1 MMMKIDE
8 ETKMLLEMGEINQSD
23 IDKANNVKEELRAIA
38 DNIRYA
44 LHSLINGSNM
54 SKEQVKQHLID
65 HIDAFF
71 LDKEKKKN
79 ANQ

>member
-1 MMMKIDE
+1 MDK
-8 ETKMLLEMGEINQSD
+8 ETKWLLEMGEINQLD

-38 DNIRYA
+38 DNIRYS
-44 LHSLINGSNM
+44 LHSIINGGNM

-71 LDKEKKKN
+71 LDKEK
-79 ANQ
+79 

>member
-1 MMMKIDE
+1 MDK
-8 ETKMLLEMGEINQSD
+8 ETKMLLEMGEINQAD

-44 LHSLINGSNM
+44 LHCLINGSNM
-54 SKEQVKQHLID
+54 NKKQVKQHLID
-65 HIDAFF
+65 HIDVFF

-79 ANQ
+79 ANH